1 MLSKAEAEK
10 HEKREGEI
18 QEKLAE
24 WDQLF
29 FGPCFQSHE
38 NIFNDLPTFLNIR

>member
-10 HEKREGEI
+10 HERRENEV

-24 WDQLF
+24 WDQVF
-29 FGPCFQSHE
+29 FGPNFTYNKIVHNNSHA
-38 NIFNDLPTFLNIR
+38 FLDIR